1 MTASTQ
7 RNYGGL
13 SAESRQ
19 AKRRQQLLETGLEL
33 LGTLGMPGLT
43 VRGVLDHAQLAP
55 RYFYENFANI
65 DELAVAVFEEVL
77 MKMTQTGLAAVSDSG
92 PGLRARVRA
101 GLDAVARLLTEDPRK
116 GRVLLVE
123 SVSSPVL
130 APLRH
135 DASRSL
141 AQLVAQQADDI
152 PGDPAAIAITARFLV
167 GGFSETLAALTQDGG
182 LGDRDVVVDRCTDL
196 FLACVRR

>member
-1 MTASTQ
+1 MTAGTQ
-7 RNYGGL
+7 RNYGGQ

-33 LGTLGMPGLT
+33 LGTVGLPGLT

-55 RYFYENFANI
+55 RYFYENFQHI
-65 DELAVAVFEEVL
+65 DELAVAVFEQVMQE
-77 MKMTQTGLAAVSDSG
+77 MTQTGLAAVTDTGQS
-92 PGLRARVRA
+92 LRKRIRA
-101 GLDAVARLLTEDPRK
+101 GLDAITRLLTDDPRK

-135 DASRSL
+135 QAARTL
-141 AQLVAQQADDI
+141 AGLVAQQADGS
-152 PGDPAAIAITARFLV
+152 PGDPVATAVTARFLV
-167 GGFSETLAALTQDGG
+167 GGFSETLAALIQDSD
-182 LGDRDVVVDRCTDL
+182 LGDRDAVVDRCTEL
-196 FLACVRR
+196 FLACVR